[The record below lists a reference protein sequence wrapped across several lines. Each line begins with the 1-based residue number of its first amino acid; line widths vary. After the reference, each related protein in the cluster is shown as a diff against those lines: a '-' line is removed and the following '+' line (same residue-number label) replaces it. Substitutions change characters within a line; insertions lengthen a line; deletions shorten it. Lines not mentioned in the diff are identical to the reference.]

1 MSPQKTKMEIG
12 PQTNLSSS
20 ADIAAFRGVIDAV
33 PHPIFVKDEG
43 TRFLVVNQMM
53 CDFMNRTYDELIGKV
68 DHDFI
73 PKEQADVF
81 RGNDFRVLSTGEV
94 NENEELFDAG
104 GGEIRTIVTRKKRLV
119 MPDGKRLLVGS
130 ITDISDFRRA
140 EALIRHLAE
149 HDALTGLPNRR
160 HFAAKTKDATVRLGH
175 STTTY
180 SILLVDLDRFKP
192 VNDVY
197 GHTAGDAVLC
207 EIATRI
213 QGLVR
218 MGDTIARLGGDEFA
232 VICAIDPA
240 LETSEEASA
249 LLANRIITKIQAPI
263 DVGGTKVELGAS
275 IGIAQCP
282 ADGTDPN
289 TLLQLADI
297 AMYAAK
303 RSGRGKYRFFDESLG
318 AAVRDQAN
326 LEGDLRRAVAE
337 HQILPHYQPLM
348 DLSRGSLAGFE
359 ILAQWQHPERGSV
372 PPDVFIPL
380 AEKLGLISQLTF
392 ELLRTACLDAKRW
405 PDQLV
410 LALNL
415 SPVQLTDNMLPMQIL
430 GVLSEA
436 GFPPNRLEIEITEG
450 ALVKDL
456 QVAKSVLT
464 SFQNL
469 GMKISLDNFGGGYS
483 NMYHLPELR
492 FDKVK
497 IDRSF
502 IQSLRDNPES
512 VTIVNAIL
520 DLSKRLGLPAIAHR
534 VGDAEAVMRLIE
546 GGGEFGQGHT
556 FGKAV
561 SASEAADIIRRSTGA
576 LDNVYAIVA

>member
-1 MSPQKTKMEIG
+1 MPRSKAKVEVG
-12 PQTNLSSS
+12 SHTNLSSS
-20 ADIAAFRGVIDAV
+20 ADIAAFREVIDAV
-33 PHPIFVKDEG
+33 PHPIFVKDDG

-104 GGEIRTIVTRKKRLV
+104 GGDIRTIVTRKKRLV
-119 MPDGKRLLVGS
+119 MPDGRRLLVGS

-160 HFAAKTKDATVRLGH
+160 RFAEKTKDATVRLGN

-180 SILLVDLDRFKP
+180 SILLIDLDRFKP
-192 VNDVY
+192 VNDIY

-240 LETSEEASA
+240 LETSEEATA
-249 LLANRIITKIQAPI
+249 LLANRIITKIQMPI
-263 DVGGTKVELGAS
+263 DVGDTKVELGAS

-337 HQILPHYQPLM
+337 HHILPHYQPLM

-380 AEKLGLISQLTF
+380 AEKLGIISQLTF
-392 ELLRTACLDAKRW
+392 DLLRTACLDAKRW

-415 SPVQLTDNMLPMQIL
+415 SPVQLTDNMLPMQVL

-436 GFPPNRLEIEITEG
+436 GFPPSRLEIEITEG

-456 QVAKSVLT
+456 QVAKSILT

-502 IQSLRDNPES
+502 IQSLRGNPES
-512 VTIVNAIL
+512 KKSSTPFWICPNASACRPL
-520 DLSKRLGLPAIAHR
+520 RIAWAMPTPLC
-534 VGDAEAVMRLIE
+534 G
-546 GGGEFGQGHT
+546 
-556 FGKAV
+556 
-561 SASEAADIIRRSTGA
+561 
-576 LDNVYAIVA
+576 

>member
-1 MSPQKTKMEIG
+1 MSPQKAKMEIG

-53 CDFMNRTYDELIGKV
+53 CDFMSRTYDELIGKV

-104 GGEIRTIVTRKKRLV
+104 GGDIRTIVTRKKRLV
-119 MPDGKRLLVGS
+119 MPNGKRLLVGS

-160 HFAAKTKDATVRLGH
+160 RFAAKTKDATVRLGH

-180 SILLVDLDRFKP
+180 SILLIDLDRFKP
-192 VNDVY
+192 VNDIY

-249 LLANRIITKIQAPI
+249 LLAKRIIAKIQMPI
-263 DVGGTKVELGAS
+263 DVGRTKVELGAS

-282 ADGTDPN
+282 ADGTDPD

-297 AMYAAK
+297 AMYAAN
-303 RSGRGKYRFFDESLG
+303 RGGRGKYQFFDESLG

-326 LEGDLRRAVAE
+326 LEGDLRHAVAVR
-337 HQILPHYQPLM
+337 QILPHYQPLM

-380 AEKLGLISQLTF
+380 AEKLGLVSQLTF
-392 ELLRTACLDAKRW
+392 DLLRTACLDAKRW

-415 SPVQLTDNMLPMQIL
+415 SPVQLTDNMLPMQVL

-497 IDRSF
+497 IDHSF

-534 VGDAEAVMRLIE
+534 VGDADAVMRLIE
-546 GGGEFGQGHT
+546 DGGEFGQAHV

-561 SASEAADIIRRSTGA
+561 TASEAADIIRRSTGA
-576 LDNVYAIVA
+576 EDHVYAIVA